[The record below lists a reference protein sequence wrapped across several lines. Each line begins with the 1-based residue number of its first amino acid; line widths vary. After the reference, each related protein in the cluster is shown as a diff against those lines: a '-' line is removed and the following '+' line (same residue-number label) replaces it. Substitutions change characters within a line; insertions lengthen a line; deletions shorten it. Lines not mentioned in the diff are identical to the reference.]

1 MRRVRAA
8 PCMPSSPDPLPP
20 QIPLPTSS
28 LSAGAAMVTNARGPM
43 CNVIEK
49 VKLDDAPTWGNL

>member
-49 VKLDDAPTWGNL
+49 VKLDDAPT